1 MGGAKA
7 SGLGTRHGAGG
18 IRKYCQQQAILVTR
32 FAMKKDPFMYPYNAR
47 TTKLLGKAFRF
58 LYGRGK
64 RD

>member
-7 SGLGTRHGAGG
+7 SGLGYRHGPGG
-18 IRKYCQQQAILVTR
+18 IRKFCQHQTLLVSRFHLTR
-32 FAMKKDPFMYPYNAR
+32 DIHTYPYNKR
-47 TTKLLGKAFRF
+47 TTKLLTRVGRW